1 MNNSIL
7 SQVTQQLGGD
17 TVTQLSRQLGIDE
30 RSAQGAINAALP
42 LLVGALGRNTSTA
55 EGAQSLFNALAR
67 DHDGSVLDN
76 VAGYMLGGGNQQ
88 AGNGILG
95 HVLGNKR
102 PGVEQSIAQMTGLDA
117 GTVGQMMTMVAP
129 LLMGALGKVQHQQ
142 GLGVDDLAQLL
153 GGARQEADSQ
163 MGGLAQLLDMNN
175 DGSVVDD
182 VLTLGSQLLG
192 GLFGRKN

>member
-1 MNNSIL
+1 LI
-7 SQVTQQLGGD
+7 
-17 TVTQLSRQLGIDE
+17 
-30 RSAQGAINAALP
+30 
-42 LLVGALGRNTSTA
+42 GALGRNTSTE
-55 EGAQSLFNALAR
+55 EGAQSLFNALSR
-67 DHDGSVLDN
+67 DHNGSVLDD
-76 VAGYMLGGGNQQ
+76 VAGYVLGGGNQQ

-102 PGVEQSIAQMTGLDA
+102 PGVEQSIAQLTGLDA
-117 GTVGQMMTMVAP
+117 GAVGQMMTMVAP
-129 LLMGALGKVQHQQ
+129 LLMGALGKVQHEQ

-182 VLTLGSQLLG
+182 VLKLGSQLLG
-192 GLFGRKN
+192 GLFGRK